1 MVDVPR
7 KEGIEE
13 SLVVREPLVGV
24 EQDKERL
31 YRVQVVELSDVIL
44 HRGESLVQGVRRNVA
59 DSAAQDVAYAE
70 PQNFPQFLD
79 GYQALVAIVV
89 RFQKKRVSDLHANC
103 LHIAVERFQHGVAA
117 PHKIHIG
124 IVLGEAVDVLTE
136 VANG

>member
-103 LHIAVERFQHGVAA
+103 LHIAVERLQHGVAA

-124 IVLGEAVDVLTE
+124 IVMSTSAGIWVIL
-136 VANG
+136 